1 MRDLG
6 RAALWRGR
14 SLRYGGAV
22 ALLLEVVGVVAG
34 VWILTRVIRSYV
46 PGLEPFAVAAVAFPA
61 VVGTLLAASS
71 LWPAI
76 TNLDQQATA
85 ARVYT
90 PADAAQGG
98 APAAGANPVF
108 LTWAANYIP
117 AHDTYYL
124 VAQNLTGG
132 IGYWTSYQLLPRRAV
147 RSPRDAH
154 WLILYNLPRSAAG
167 PAGQLFGPETVFG
180 PNFGIARRS

>member
-1 MRDLG
+1 M
-6 RAALWRGR
+6 
-14 SLRYGGAV
+14 

-34 VWILTRVIRSYV
+34 VWILTGVIRSYV

-61 VVGTLLAASS
+61 VVATFLAAGA
-71 LWPAI
+71 LWPAVQD
-76 TNLDQQATA
+76 LDQQAAA

-90 PADAAQGG
+90 PADAAQAG

-108 LTWAANYIP
+108 LTWVANYIP
-117 AHDTYYL
+117 ARDTYYL
-124 VAQNLTGG
+124 VALNPTGG

-147 RSPRDAH
+147 RSPRDAQ

-167 PAGQLFGPETVFG
+167 SAGQLFGPETVFG
-180 PNFGIARRS
+180 PNFGVARRR